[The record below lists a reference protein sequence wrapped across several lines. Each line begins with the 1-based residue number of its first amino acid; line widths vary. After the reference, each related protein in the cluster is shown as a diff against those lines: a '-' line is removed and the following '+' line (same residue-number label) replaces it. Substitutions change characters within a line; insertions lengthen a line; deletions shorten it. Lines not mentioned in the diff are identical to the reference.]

1 MTIRRK
7 KIACA
12 KMPATVVA
20 VPVFQWYYTQ
30 SASIHIPTHYMNF
43 YSLMDFLRLSLSF
56 DNLYGWI
63 PFGMLLPS
71 SFCILHAVGG
81 VFAHMQLLLVLFL
94 FSSLS
99 SSPSSLS
106 LLLVLLPHA
115 AKGNWRSLF
124 MLKPPSFNRANFVY
138 KSMEISANCI
148 SHISVLQTVL
158 QTVQH
163 RSS

>member
-71 SFCILHAVGG
+71 LFCILHAAGG

-94 FSSLS
+94 FLF
-99 SSPSSLS
+99 SSLS
-106 LLLVLLPHA
+106 LLLVLLLHA